1 MSYQF
6 ETTSSLI
13 DWEKIWIDPLFATQ
27 LSQNNESNW
36 PQKKNIISIILNSE
50 KLRQAQFQGM
60 ILPLLKSVV
69 KRMNKS
75 EQNSSPAENDEENS
89 NLAETSLLAAETIK
103 MAYELKITIDPKQLE
118 LMNVHDSN
126 SAPEDSFRGLVPRT
140 VLNSWLW
147 SENPQIRLAGFA
159 LLIETKKTSDV
170 ISKQDFESLKIF
182 FKYNLLSQKPAFR
195 QLFLS
200 YFKKVLYNEIFQ
212 FYVSTRR
219 TVSFNVSDLYYY
231 SLLEDSRTVKV
242 SPEENG
248 TIKPFKTTRLL
259 SDGCGPF

>member
-1 MSYQF
+1 MFIFTQANESYVGLMSYQF
-6 ETTSSLI
+6 ETSSLI

-200 YFKKVLYNEIFQ
+200 YFKKVIYNEI
-212 FYVSTRR
+212 Y
-219 TVSFNVSDLYYY
+219 FNSMYQHGVLYHSMYPTY
-231 SLLEDSRTVKV
+231 IIAVY
-242 SPEENG
+242 
-248 TIKPFKTTRLL
+248 
-259 SDGCGPF
+259 